1 MSTIEETYCVVNK
14 YTGRDHGLLVVS
26 STMDGR
32 GAIAHEMQVL
42 TLGDRPLE
50 GGEYSLQFVKK
61 LLVDPAT
68 RRRFAPM
75 LVANSNQKGGRP

>member
-1 MSTIEETYCVVNK
+1 MRTIEETYCITDK
-14 YTGRDHGLLVVS
+14 QTGRDLGLLVIN

-32 GAIAHEMQVL
+32 GAIASEMQVL

-50 GGEYSLQFVKK
+50 AGDYSLQFVKK

-68 RRRFAPM
+68 RRRFAPV
-75 LVANSNQKGGRP
+75 LVANQN